1 MYNQG
6 EMECAYH
13 PNRRAVGICSVCNRH
28 ICAECK
34 TTLIDR
40 VICYRCK
47 LTVTKRFKEKLNMGV
62 EKETQDSMTD
72 YIMPVGAILL
82 AIMFFVIFSLA
93 GMREVMFIPAILLG
107 IGIILLIPVVA
118 YHKRKSKQTQVQR
131 IGWILV
137 GGGIVYFVIGLPILG
152 ILFELGAMFIVASLL
167 ISIVVIF
174 IGMKLTKV

>member
-1 MYNQG
+1 
-6 EMECAYH
+6 
-13 PNRRAVGICSVCNRH
+13 
-28 ICAECK
+28 
-34 TTLIDR
+34 
-40 VICYRCK
+40 
-47 LTVTKRFKEKLNMGV
+47 
-62 EKETQDSMTD
+62 MTD